1 MDFTKYLVNK
11 KMGVCL
17 LLSGLLLFSSCGRN
31 ELPEDRRAE
40 SEAVSELFPEREITS
55 EPFPESGM
63 ASEPVHENIE
73 ESDEA
78 SKEFSAI
85 ESTEQTETSTLQNNS
100 MIANITGA
108 EAENLS
114 LLSVQE
120 GLDIVFAYVGGEELP
135 IIDIELRGK
144 EENGG
149 RLRYV
154 WNEEIQPENDIVISE
169 QGYLIT
175 SDNTVYRSYMYAAD
189 LYATGSPGYERSF
202 TRTQLVNYFWV
213 NMQTGEV
220 IEQRWYDD
228 SICQWELTEEYER
241 YVLERECGLINSPDE
256 VEEFQAAVSDRN
268 PFTAQEI
275 LDAVYHSLNL
285 DEGDV
290 CNLEPLQF
298 WNGLPGY
305 EWSEQGKPYLIFRLV
320 HTGYVKVSDEEMY
333 AILELSVMLY
343 SEEYDY
349 TSEAMQEKDY
359 LYYEGRQNLQF
370 YAIDMNSGEM
380 IERRNYSED
389 GQREYTQ
396 EYKER
401 IIQKFLE
408 E

>member
-1 MDFTKYLVNK
+1 MAFAMAQIGIRVKHQYEITESVLIVN
-11 KMGVCL
+11 GY
-17 LLSGLLLFSSCGRN
+17 SN
-31 ELPEDRRAE
+31 PLPIKWEDRREKYHKAY
-40 SEAVSELFPEREITS
+40 
-55 EPFPESGM
+55 
-63 ASEPVHENIE
+63 
-73 ESDEA
+73 
-78 SKEFSAI
+78 
-85 ESTEQTETSTLQNNS
+85 ESTEQTETNTLQNNS
-100 MIANITGA
+100 MIANISGA

-114 LLSVQE
+114 LLSIQE
-120 GLDIVFAYVGGEELP
+120 GLDIVFAYVGGEERP

-154 WNEEIQPENDIVISE
+154 WNEEGHSEHDRVISE

-175 SDNTVYRSYMYAAD
+175 SDNTVYRSYLFAID
-189 LYATGSPGYERSF
+189 LYDSGKSF
-202 TRTQLVNYFWV
+202 IRTELVNYYWV

-256 VEEFQAAVSDRN
+256 VEEFQEAVSDRN
-268 PFTAQEI
+268 PFMAQEI

-305 EWSEQGKPYLIFRLV
+305 EWSKQGKPYLIFRLV

-396 EYKER
+396 EYEEQ
-401 IIQKFLE
+401 IIEKFLE
-408 E
+408 K